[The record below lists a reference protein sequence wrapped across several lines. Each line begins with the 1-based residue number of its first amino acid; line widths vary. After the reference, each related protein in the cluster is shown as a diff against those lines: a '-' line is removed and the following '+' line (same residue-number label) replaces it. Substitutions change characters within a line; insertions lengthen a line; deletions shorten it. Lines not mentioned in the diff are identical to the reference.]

1 MRRICRIVII
11 TLGYVAGLAG
21 ATMASAFS
29 CSGGS
34 FLSTVGTPNSDL
46 SGFTGPYGEVCVTLI
61 DSTHALVQ
69 AGTFSHF
76 QLGGTATLGLRVIS
90 TALAFVEG
98 TGG

>member
-69 AGTFSHF
+69 AGRSRSRFSTPTASKKI
-76 QLGGTATLGLRVIS
+76 QPTVVSPGIVCWRGG
-90 TALAFVEG
+90 
-98 TGG
+98 